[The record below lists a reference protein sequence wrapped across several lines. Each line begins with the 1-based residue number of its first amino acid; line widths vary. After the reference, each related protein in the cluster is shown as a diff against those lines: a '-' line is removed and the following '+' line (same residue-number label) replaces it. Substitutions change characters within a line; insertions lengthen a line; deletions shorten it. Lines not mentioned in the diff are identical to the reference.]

1 MTNERVRSVER
12 RVVKKDIGSF
22 CELFAELL
30 EAFYNNRCVYFPF
43 YNTRIQVIVPMQKPS
58 DVEATAMRRCGN
70 FHD

>member
-1 MTNERVRSVER
+1 MTNELVRSVER

-43 YNTRIQVIVPMQKPS
+43 YNTRIQVIVPIQKP
-58 DVEATAMRRCGN
+58 
-70 FHD
+70 